1 TAIKP
6 PTPIRNRAFTLFNI
20 AYSFISDRHIISRLA
35 WRFYHTKNMNNY
47 KLYSVKIKNSKPEPI
62 Q

>member
-1 TAIKP
+1 M
-6 PTPIRNRAFTLFNI
+6 
-20 AYSFISDRHIISRLA
+20 AYSFISDSLIISRLS
-35 WRFYHTKNMNNY
+35 WKFYHKKNMINY